1 MAKNAH
7 SRLVIG
13 LCPLALLFAA
23 AWVVASTGCNSSDDT
38 DREISSDPSPFQF
51 GEVKNDPQVAPV
63 SQKPAT
69 VKFTRLTM
77 PEPFVYENGEQ
88 GQSLMVETVGGGCG
102 WLDIDRDGHWD
113 LFLCQG
119 GDATKPAD
127 ASQPLDA
134 LYRNDGQGN
143 LQLVTDVSG
152 IRDYGYGQGVA
163 VGDFDGDGFDDVYV
177 TNVGSN
183 SFWMNMG
190 DGTFEEIT
198 QEAGVDDRRWS
209 SSAAFGD
216 IDLDGDLDLYVCN
229 YLVYDPTNP
238 VDCRS
243 KNGES
248 RICHPKDIQPY
259 ADECFINQGDGTFTA
274 EAQQRGLFG
283 EGNKGLGVAIADFNN
298 DHLPDIYVAND
309 TTANFLFLNQ
319 GEGKFVEQASLLG
332 CAANRAGAFQA
343 SMGLGVC
350 DFDRNELLDI
360 YATHFYGESNTMY
373 KNLGFKGFR
382 DVTPDI
388 GLHAPTMADLGWG
401 IVTIDFDFDGY
412 EELFV
417 ATGHVENYPGNPLHK
432 MHPNL
437 LTSTGDSF
445 QPCASTAGDYFQQ
458 KYVGRGAAGG
468 DLDNDGDADL
478 VVVHQNTPT
487 AILRNDSER
496 GNWLKLEFRGSESN
510 RRGIGCR
517 VTVTRGET
525 KHMQELA
532 GGTSFASSN
541 QPVLYFGLGKD
552 AKAERVEILWPSGRK
567 QVLEDVPAN
576 QHLTISEPNA

>member
-1 MAKNAH
+1 MTKNLFSAA
-7 SRLVIG
+7 RFR
-13 LCPLALLFAA
+13 PLAMLGLVALLAF
-23 AWVVASTGCNSSDDT
+23 VVGCQSSTDT
-38 DREISSDPSPFQF
+38 GQDTPADSSPFQF
-51 GEVKNDPQVAPV
+51 GEVQDDPQVDPV
-63 SQKPAT
+63 PPKPAT
-69 VKFTRLTM
+69 VQFTRLAM
-77 PEPFVYENGEQ
+77 PEEFVYVNGEQ

-113 LFLCQG
+113 LYLCQG
-119 GDATKPAD
+119 GDSTKPAD
-127 ASQPLDA
+127 SSQPLDA
-134 LYRNDGQGN
+134 LYRNDGEGN

-152 IRDYGYGQGVA
+152 IRDFGYGQGVA
-163 VGDFDGDGFDDVYV
+163 VGDFNEDGFDDIYV

-183 SFWMNMG
+183 TFWMNMG

-198 QEAGVDDRRWS
+198 QEANVDDPRWS

-229 YLVYDPTNP
+229 YLVYDPSNP

-248 RICHPKDIQPY
+248 RICHPKDIEPY

-274 EAQQRGLFG
+274 EARQRGLFG

-298 DHLPDIYVAND
+298 DQLPDIYVAND

-319 GEGKFVEQASLLG
+319 GEGKFAEQASLLG

-350 DFDRNELLDI
+350 DFDRNGFLDI

-373 KNLGFKGFR
+373 KNLGAKGFR
-382 DVTPDI
+382 DVTPDV
-388 GLHAPTMADLGWG
+388 GLHAPTMSDLGWG
-401 IVTIDFDFDGY
+401 IVANDFDFDGY
-412 EELFV
+412 DELFV

-432 MHPNL
+432 MYPNL
-437 LTSTGDSF
+437 LTSAGESF
-445 QPCASTAGDYFQQ
+445 QPCAATAGDYFKQ

-487 AILRNDSER
+487 AILRNDSKR
-496 GNWLKLEFRGSESN
+496 GNWLKLEFRGSASN

-517 VTVTRGET
+517 VFVTRGET
-525 KHMQELA
+525 KQMQELA

-541 QPVLYFGLGKD
+541 QPALYFGLGED
-552 AKAERVEILWPSGRK
+552 SKADRIEILWPSGKR

-576 QHLTISEPNA
+576 QHLTIDEPNA